1 MQAVQHQLN
10 LRQAKLTA
18 KQSAALAT
26 QVQFKQTVKHSEKK
40 SFDSDPV
47 KQISFWILLIILYM
61 LVITYTQVTAQDI
74 ATEKGTKMMEVIF
87 SSMPGGD
94 YFTGKIL
101 GIFGEI
107 ITQVLIY
114 VAGFTAVYFVAPYI
128 DGFNDLFNKYK
139 PMIDQAIGNL
149 VSWGLLFTIIGL
161 ILFIIFAA
169 FCGAIVVKSED
180 ANKAVT
186 PLTVLMLI
194 GFLFTLNMS
203 SGNDTILAQVLSYIP
218 FLSSFVMPARVIMGD
233 ASNLEATISAL
244 IALIAASGSFI
255 WIRKIYPGLILQT
268 DDVGPWQNFKRS
280 LLN

>member
-1 MQAVQHQLN
+1 
-10 LRQAKLTA
+10 
-18 KQSAALAT
+18 
-26 QVQFKQTVKHSEKK
+26 
-40 SFDSDPV
+40 
-47 KQISFWILLIILYM
+47 M